1 MAIESRFQGRKEV
14 IFIKVIIL
22 EELKSEDF
30 CFIKGEKYKALD
42 GDELVS
48 DELSGK
54 ILVRQPNSP
63 NKHDWWCTFD
73 KTCIGKQ
80 IAIV

>member
-1 MAIESRFQGRKEV
+1 MNMKSRFQGRKEV

-42 GDELVS
+42 GDLV
-48 DELSGK
+48 
-54 ILVRQPNSP
+54 LVAFYT
-63 NKHDWWCTFD
+63 KAMM
-73 KTCIGKQ
+73 I
-80 IAIV
+80 

>member
-1 MAIESRFQGRKEV
+1 MNMKSRFQGRKEV

-63 NKHDWWCTFD
+63 KKHDWWCTFD